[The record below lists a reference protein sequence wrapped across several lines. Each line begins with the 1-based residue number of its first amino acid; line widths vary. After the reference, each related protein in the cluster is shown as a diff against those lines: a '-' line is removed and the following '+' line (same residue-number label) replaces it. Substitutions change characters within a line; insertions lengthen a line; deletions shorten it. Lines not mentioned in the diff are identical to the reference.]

1 MACSSKDGE
10 KDGEKDVDTMSI
22 HPRYPIKSRT
32 RGTRGACCS
41 R

>member
-1 MACSSKDGE
+1 MACSWKDE
-10 KDGEKDVDTMSI
+10 EKDVDTMSI
-22 HPRYPIKSRT
+22 HPLYPITSRT